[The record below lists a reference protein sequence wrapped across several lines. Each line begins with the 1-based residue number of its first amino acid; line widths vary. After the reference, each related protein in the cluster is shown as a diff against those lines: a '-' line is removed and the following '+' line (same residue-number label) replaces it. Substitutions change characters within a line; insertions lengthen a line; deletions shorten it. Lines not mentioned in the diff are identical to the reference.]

1 MARVYLE
8 TTVLSAIVTDR
19 LDLASLYRR
28 ESSRKW
34 MQEVGPEHELFTS
47 VEVIRELSDPRF
59 PLRVAAL
66 EHAEQLPLLEINDEV
81 IACAQMLVT
90 SLVMPQPVAGDALH
104 VAVCAVHGI
113 DYLLSWNVKHLS
125 NPNKVPHLRSA
136 LAEMGLDAPAI
147 LTPDM
152 L

>member
-8 TTVLSAIVTDR
+8 TTILSAIVTDR

-34 MQEVGPEHELFTS
+34 MQEVGPDHELFAS
-47 VEVIRELSDPRF
+47 VEVIRELSDPGF
-59 PLRVAAL
+59 PLRDAAL
-66 EHAEQLPLLEINDEV
+66 EYAEKLPLLEINDEV
-81 IACAQMLVT
+81 IACAQTLVRT
-90 SLVMPQPVAGDALH
+90 LVMPQPVAGDALH
-104 VAVCAVHGI
+104 VAVCAVHGM
-113 DYLLSWNVKHLS
+113 DYLLSWNVKHLA
-125 NPNKVPHLRSA
+125 NPNKAHHLRFV
-136 LAEMGLDAPAI
+136 LEEMGMDAPVI